1 MSETRIEKDSLG
13 EVEVPARAYYGAQ
26 TERARQ
32 NFPVSG
38 LRFPRRFLGAM
49 GRIKGEAAAVNEEM
63 GIVPPEVADAIR
75 QAAAEVADGRLDAEF
90 PLDIFQTGSATS
102 TNMNANEVIANRALE
117 VLGGDTGVQ
126 RGSKKIHPNDHVNAG
141 QSSNDVIPTA
151 IHVAAYGA
159 LEEDL
164 VPALERLAEAL
175 ERKAAELDPVVK
187 IGRTH
192 LQDAVPVR
200 LGQEFGGYAQQV
212 RNGIA
217 RVRSVLPR
225 LAELALGG
233 TAVGTGLNAPPEF
246 APAVIRRLAAATGHP
261 FTPAANRFEA
271 MAAKDAAVE
280 ASGVLKTI
288 AVSLTKI
295 ANDIRWLASGP
306 RCGIGE
312 ISIPSLRPGSSI
324 MPGKVN
330 PVIPES
336 VLMVAAQVVG
346 NDATITLAGMSGVF
360 ELNVMMP
367 VLAYNLLQS
376 IEILANASRLLAER
390 CVDGITANRERAE
403 ELVERSLAMVTAL
416 VPKIGYDA
424 AAEIAKE
431 SVKTGRTVRELVRE
445 KALLPEAELAEALD
459 PWGMTEGGIHAGG
472 GGAGG

>member
-1 MSETRIEKDSLG
+1 MSDTRIEKDSLG

-26 TERARQ
+26 TERARR

-38 LRFPRRFLGAM
+38 LTLPKRFIAAVAL
-49 GRIKGEAAAVNEEM
+49 IKGEAAAVNEEL
-63 GIVPPEVADAIR
+63 GIVPAEAARAIR
-75 QAAAEVADGRLDAEF
+75 EAAREVADGRLDDQF

-102 TNMNANEVIANRALE
+102 TNMNVNEVLSNRAIE
-117 VLGGDTGVQ
+117 ILGGVV
-126 RGSKKIHPNDHVNAG
+126 GSKKPVHPNDHVNAG

-151 IHVAAYGA
+151 IHVSAYVA
-159 LEEDL
+159 IQEVLE
-164 VPALERLAEAL
+164 PGLERLAEAL
-175 ERKAAELDPVVK
+175 ERKAAEFDRVVK

-200 LGQEFGGYAQQV
+200 LGQEFSGYARQ
-212 RNGIA
+212 A
-217 RVRSVLPR
+217 RASLERLAAVKPR
-225 LAELALGG
+225 LAELPLGG

-246 APAVIRRLAAATGHP
+246 APRVIARLAERTGCP
-261 FTPAANRFEA
+261 FVPAPNRFEA

-280 ASGVLKTI
+280 ASGALKTI
-288 AVSLTKI
+288 ATSLTKI

-312 ISIPSLRPGSSI
+312 ISIPSLQPGSSI

-346 NDATITLAGMSGVF
+346 NDATITLAGMSGNF

-376 IEILANASRLLAER
+376 VEILGNAARLLSEK
-390 CVDGITANRERAE
+390 CVEGIEANRERCE
-403 ELVERSLAMVTAL
+403 ELVEKSLAMVTSL

-431 SVKTGRTVRELVRE
+431 SVRTGKTVRELCRE
-445 KALLPEAELAEALD
+445 RKILPEAELAEALD
-459 PWGMTEGGIHAGG
+459 PWGQTEGGIHAGAG
-472 GGAGG
+472 GGG